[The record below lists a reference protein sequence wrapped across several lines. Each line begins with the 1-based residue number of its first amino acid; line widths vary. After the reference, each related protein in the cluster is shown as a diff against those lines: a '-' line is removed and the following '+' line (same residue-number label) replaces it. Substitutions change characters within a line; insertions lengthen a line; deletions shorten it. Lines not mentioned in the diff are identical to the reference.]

1 MSQVA
6 PAPNSNPV
14 GGPEQ
19 GNNYHYH
26 YYYYYHYHT
35 YY

>member
-19 GNNYHYH
+19 GK
-26 YYYYYHYHT
+26 YYYYHHYHFII
-35 YY
+35 